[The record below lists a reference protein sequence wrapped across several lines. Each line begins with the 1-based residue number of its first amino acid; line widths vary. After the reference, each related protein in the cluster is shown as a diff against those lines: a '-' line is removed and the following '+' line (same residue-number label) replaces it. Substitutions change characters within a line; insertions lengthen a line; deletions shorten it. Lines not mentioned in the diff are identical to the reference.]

1 MDPLF
6 DRDARASETEAQRLH
21 ATTSN
26 SRAPA
31 FGFRWVPIRSLA
43 ARHRPR
49 ILAHLL
55 ALNEF
60 DRHLRFG
67 YAASDAQI
75 SRYTDQLDFD
85 RDEVF
90 GIFNRRLELLAI
102 AHLAYLDSSTSP
114 RPAAEFGVSVA
125 RGARGRGYGDRL
137 FDHAALH
144 ARNRGVDSLLVHA
157 LSENTAML
165 RICRNAGARI
175 ERDGPESQAWVRLA
189 PESFAS
195 HVEALVEGTA
205 ADLDYRLK
213 LQAHRVHGLLSGRP
227 EASAPEM

>member
-6 DRDARASETEAQRLH
+6 HREERLDDSDDPLPGAAQAA
-21 ATTSN
+21 ATPP
-26 SRAPA
+26 SRP
-31 FGFRWVPIRSLA
+31 RWIPIRSLA

-49 ILAHLL
+49 MLDHLL
-55 ALNEF
+55 ALNER
-60 DRHLRFG
+60 DRYLRFG
-67 YAASDAQI
+67 YAAGDMQI
-75 SRYTDQLDFD
+75 TRYVDQLDFD

-90 GIFNRRLELLAI
+90 GIFNRALELQAL
-102 AHLAYLDSSTSP
+102 AHLAYPKPGDLP

-125 RGARGRGYGDRL
+125 LGARGRGYGDRL

-144 ARNRGVDSLLVHA
+144 ARNRGIDSLWVHA

-175 ERDGPESQAWVRLA
+175 ERDGPESQAWIKLA
-189 PESFAS
+189 PESLVS
-195 HVEALVEGTA
+195 HVEALVEDTA

-213 LQAHRVHGLLSGRP
+213 RQAQRVDELLSGR
-227 EASAPEM
+227 ANH

>member
-6 DRDARASETEAQRLH
+6 NRDDRIDESHGAPPSTDKAVAKPV
-21 ATTSN
+21 
-26 SRAPA
+26 SRP
-31 FGFRWVPIRSLA
+31 RWIPIRKLA

-49 ILAHLL
+49 VLSHLL
-55 ALNEF
+55 ALNER
-60 DRHLRFG
+60 DRYLRFG
-67 YAASDAQI
+67 YAAGDVQI
-75 SRYTDQLDFD
+75 ARYVEQLDFG
-85 RDEVF
+85 RDELF
-90 GIFNRRLELLAI
+90 GIFDRALELKAM
-102 AHLAYLDSSTSP
+102 AHLAYLKPDALP

-125 RGARGRGYGDRL
+125 QGARGRGYGDRL

-175 ERDGPESQAWVRLA
+175 ERDGPESQAWIKLA
-189 PESFAS
+189 PESLVS
-195 HVEALVEGTA
+195 HVEALVEDAA

-213 LQAHRVHGLLSGRP
+213 RQVQRVDELLSGG
-227 EASAPEM
+227 AKQG